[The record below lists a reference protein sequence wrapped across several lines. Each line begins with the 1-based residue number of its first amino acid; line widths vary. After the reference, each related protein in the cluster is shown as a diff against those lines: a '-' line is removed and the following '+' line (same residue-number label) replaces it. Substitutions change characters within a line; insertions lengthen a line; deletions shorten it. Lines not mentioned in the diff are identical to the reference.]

1 MTTRT
6 EKEDVP
12 PNATKAP
19 RSSREPPALRRI
31 FMLIWLSI
39 SLMAG
44 LAGHFFFKLN
54 FWAASVIAAVAL
66 TINGLADSWGD
77 RRER

>member
-1 MTTRT
+1 
-6 EKEDVP
+6 
-12 PNATKAP
+12 
-19 RSSREPPALRRI
+19 
-31 FMLIWLSI
+31 MLIWLSI